1 MIDWHADHESGRS
14 FGQRAADAV
23 ARFGGSWG
31 FVGAFGLVIVVWMA
45 FNVWTYV
52 DLPRDTFDPYP
63 FILLNL
69 VLSCLA
75 AVQAPIIM
83 MSQNRQN
90 ERDRMQSRAD
100 YLVDTRSLEIIE
112 RIAAKLDVDVPPM
125 PRDS

>member
-1 MIDWHADHESGRS
+1 MIDWHAEHEEALTR
-14 FGQRAADAV
+14 GQRAADAV

-31 FVGAFGLVIVVWMA
+31 FVGAFALVLVVWMA
-45 FNVWTYV
+45 FNIWTYV
-52 DLPRDTFDPYP
+52 HLPRDTFDPYP

-90 ERDRMQSRAD
+90 ERDRAQSRAD
-100 YLVDTRSLEIIE
+100 YLIDKRSLEVVE
-112 RIAAKLDVDVPPM
+112 RIAAHLGIEQPPEN
-125 PRDS
+125 S